1 MLNSRQLL
9 LTLTAGFALGALAAT
24 NTASAATYDAEWQFR
39 VLLNDKPIGFHNFSL
54 TGDGERQTLTT
65 EASFDVK
72 FLFINAFRYRHDN
85 VEVWSDGCLES
96 IYANTDN
103 NGDIFSVRGE
113 RYDEVMRVR
122 GTAGLQLLDQCVQT
136 FAYWNPSILGSSKL
150 LNSQT
155 GEVEDVSVTSESTDM
170 IDVNGENIEAIR
182 YVLSAKSGAITLWY
196 SNDDSKRWLA
206 LEAPAKGG
214 RSLRYVPVQVPAA
227 ADLTA

>member
-1 MLNSRQLL
+1 MTNPRQLL
-9 LTLTAGFALGALAAT
+9 LTLTVAFALGGLSSA
-24 NTASAATYDAEWQFR
+24 NSAAASYDAEWRFK
-39 VLLNDKPIGFHNFSL
+39 VLLNGKPIGFHNFNL
-54 TGDGERQTLTT
+54 TQDGARQTLTT

-103 NGDIFSVRGE
+103 NGDFFSVRGE
-113 RYDEVMRVR
+113 RYDEVMRVT
-122 GTAGLQLLDQCVQT
+122 GTTGPQLLDRCVQT
-136 FAYWNPSILGSSKL
+136 FAYWNPSILSSSKL

-155 GEVEDVSVTSESTDM
+155 GEVEEVSVTLESADV
-170 IDVNGENIEAIR
+170 INVNGEDVEAVR

-214 RSLRYVPVQVPAA
+214 RSIRYVPVQIPAA
-227 ADLTA
+227 ADLVA